1 MTDNQLY
8 DFFKTRSNSFEEMP
22 SDALWNKINQ
32 NINREIPQ
40 ISKKFISAKTVLLLI
55 FAVIST
61 TLLVLFFSNNKPEI
75 QKPVEKKEIITN
87 KKSILIES
95 KMDDVTREIPVR
107 NSDTV
112 KKKRFQKHFK
122 ILSTKN
128 SVAAPEPV
136 SLISPKAETPEVAK
150 QNVSDSLKFKP
161 QIIGNR
167 YLYESKE
174 ELTDEEFDLFV
185 KKVLKENELKY
196 GRLIVIKSKGHIP
209 FRQFMKKPLKSLEIT
224 SSTAKL
230 KPESVIYKG
239 ILVPKD
245 SIIKY
250 KNDTLILKE
259 TLHKNK

>member
-8 DFFKTRSNSFEEMP
+8 DFFRTRSNSFEEMP
-22 SDALWNKINQ
+22 SDALWHKINQ
-32 NINREIPQ
+32 NINREIPHV
-40 ISKKFISAKTVLLLI
+40 SKKFISTKTALLLI
-55 FAVIST
+55 FVLIST
-61 TLLVLFFSNNKPEI
+61 TLLVLFFSNHKPEV
-75 QKPVEKKEIITN
+75 QKPIEKKQLITD
-87 KKSILIES
+87 KKPILIES
-95 KMDDVTREIPVR
+95 KTNDVSHEIPVR

-112 KKKRFQKHFK
+112 KKKRSQKHFK

-128 SVAAPEPV
+128 NVAIPEPV
-136 SLISPKAETPEVAK
+136 NLIKAETTEVAK
-150 QNVSDSLKFKP
+150 QNANDSLKFKP
-161 QIIGNR
+161 QVVGNR

-185 KKVLKENELKY
+185 KEVLKENELKY

-209 FRQFMKKPLKSLEIT
+209 FRQFMKKPLKSIEIT

-230 KPESVIYKG
+230 KPESVIFKG

-245 SIIKY
+245 SIIRY